1 MPKFTIEQI
10 REIMNKSD
18 NIRNM
23 SVIAHVDHGK
33 STLTDSLIARAGII
47 AKEKAIIAKEK
58 AGDDR
63 FTDFRKDEAERGIT
77 IKSTGV
83 SLYYK
88 YDIDDS
94 GKEDEFLINL
104 IDSPGHV
111 DFSSEVTAAL
121 RVTDG
126 ALVVVDYVL
135 RVTDGALV
143 VVDYVEGVCVQ
154 TETVLR
160 QSLQELIK
168 PVLMINKCDRAIFE
182 LQHKPETMYQNFLRI
197 IENANVIIS
206 TYQNSEAMGDL
217 QVYPEKGTV
226 AFGSA
231 IHGWGFSL
239 TTFAKMYATKLKQ
252 DKNKLQKRLW
262 GDNYFNP
269 KEKKWSSEPEDETVQ
284 RAFCANILEPLSKL
298 ARAVNSGKKEV
309 YRPLLEKLGIKLTS
323 EEMETT
329 GKILMRNIMQKWI
342 DASDALIEMIILH
355 LPSPKVSQKYRT
367 VYLYQGPMDDECA
380 KAMINCDPKGPVMMF
395 VSKMVPT
402 SDSGRFYAFG
412 RVFSGTI
419 KSGEKVRILGP
430 QYLPGKQRDL
440 NVKTVQRVV
449 VMMGKKTED
458 LVDIPCGN
466 TCSLVG
472 VDDAILK
479 QGTIT
484 TSAQAH
490 IIRSMK
496 YTVSPVVRVAVNAK
510 NPADL
515 PKLIAGLIKMSKAD
529 PLVQVIN
536 TETEHIICG
545 SGELHLEI
553 CLKDLVDDYAKIP
566 ITQSD
571 PVVPYKETVTSKSS
585 QVCMAKSPN
594 KHNRLY
600 VIAEPLDEKLVEE
613 IDNGTIRA
621 NDDLKVTSRTLIDK
635 YGWEQHDAKKLW
647 VFGPDQLGP
656 NFLVDQTKAV
666 QYLTEIRDSM
676 EGSFQ
681 DVTRNGVL
689 AEENMRGVRFNIQDV
704 ELHTDAIHRGGGQIM
719 PTARRV
725 YYASEITATPRFQ
738 EPIYLCNIAAPQDVM
753 SGIYQCFSQRRGVVF
768 SEEGVQGT
776 PLLEVKA
783 YLPVSE
789 SFGFTA
795 HLRSLTSGQAFP
807 QSSFSHWEIINQ
819 DPFDVKSKAYEITMN
834 IRKRKGL
841 KLELPIL
848 SDYIDKA

>member
-1 MPKFTIEQI
+1 MVKFTIEQV
-10 REIMNKSD
+10 REIMDNAN

-33 STLTDSLIARAGII
+33 STLTDSLIARAG
-47 AKEKAIIAKEK
+47 IIAKEK

-83 SLYYK
+83 SLYYE

-94 GKEDEFLINL
+94 GEKGKFLINL

-111 DFSSEVTAAL
+111 DFSSEVTAA
-121 RVTDG
+121 
-126 ALVVVDYVL
+126 L

-182 LQHKPETMYQNFLRI
+182 LQHSSETMYQNFLRI
-197 IENANVIIS
+197 VENANVIIS
-206 TYQNSEAMGDL
+206 TYQNTEAMGDL
-217 QVYPEKGTV
+217 QVYPENGTV

-239 TTFAKMYATKLKQ
+239 TTFARMYAKKFKQ
-252 DKNKLQKRLW
+252 DKKKLVKKLW
-262 GDNYFNP
+262 GDNYYNP
-269 KEKKWSSEPEDETVQ
+269 KEKKWSTEPQDESVQ
-284 RAFCANILEPLSKL
+284 RAFCVNILEPLIKL
-298 ARAVNSGKKEV
+298 ARTVITGKKEV
-309 YRPLLEKLGIKLTS
+309 YSPLLEKIGIKLTP

-329 GKILMRNIMQKWI
+329 GKILMRNVMQKWI

-367 VYLYQGPMDDECA
+367 VYLYQGPIDDECA
-380 KAMINCDPKGPVMMF
+380 KAMINCDPQGPVMMF

-402 SDSGRFYAFG
+402 SDNGRFYAFG

-430 QYLPGKQRDL
+430 QYVPGKQRDL
-440 NVKTVQRVV
+440 SIKTVQRVV

-458 LVDIPCGN
+458 VVDIPCGN

-484 TSAQAH
+484 TSPVAN

-571 PVVPYKETVTSKSS
+571 PVVPYKETVTTKST
-585 QVCMAKSPN
+585 QICMAKSPN

-613 IDNGTIRA
+613 IDNGIIRA

-635 YGWEQHDAKKLW
+635 YNWEQHDAKKLW
-647 VFGPDQLGP
+647 VFGPDQMGP

-676 EGSFQ
+676 ESSFQ

-725 YYASEITATPRFQ
+725 YYASEITASPRYQ
-738 EPIYLCNIAAPQDVM
+738 EPVYLCNIAAPQDVM

-768 SEEGVQGT
+768 SEEAVQGT

-848 SDYIDKA
+848 NDYIDKA

>member
-10 REIMNKSD
+10 REIMGITD

-47 AKEKAIIAKEK
+47 AKEKA
-58 AGDDR
+58 GDCR
-63 FTDFRKDEAERGIT
+63 FTDGRPDEADRGIT

-83 SLYYK
+83 SLYYE
-88 YDIDDS
+88 YDINDTGEK
-94 GKEDEFLINL
+94 GKFLINL

-111 DFSSEVTAAL
+111 DFSSEVTAA
-121 RVTDG
+121 
-126 ALVVVDYVL
+126 L

-168 PVLMINKCDRAIFE
+168 PVLMINKCDRGIFE
-182 LQHKPETMYQNFLRI
+182 LQHKSETMYQNFLRI

-206 TYQNSEAMGDL
+206 TYQNTEAMGDL
-217 QVYPEKGTV
+217 QVYPENGTV

-239 TTFAKMYATKLKQ
+239 TTFARIYANKLKQ
-252 DKNKLQKRLW
+252 DKKKLLKRLW
-262 GDNYFNP
+262 GDNYYNP
-269 KEKKWSSEPEDETVQ
+269 KEKKWSTEPEDDSVQ
-284 RAFCANILEPLSKL
+284 RAFCAYILEPLTKL
-298 ARAVNSGKKEV
+298 ARAVSTGKKEV
-309 YRPLLEKLGIKLTS
+309 FVPLLEKLGIKLSS
-323 EEMETT
+323 EELETS
-329 GKILMRNIMQKWI
+329 GKILMRNVMQKWI

-367 VYLYQGPMDDECA
+367 LYLYQGPADDECA
-380 KAMINCDPKGPVMMF
+380 KAMINCDPEGPVMMF

-402 SDSGRFYAFG
+402 SDNGRFYAFG
-412 RVFSGTI
+412 RVFSGKI
-419 KSGEKVRILGP
+419 KASDKVRILGP
-430 QYLPGKQRDL
+430 DYIPGKQRDL
-440 NVKTVQRVV
+440 HVKMVQRVV

-458 LVDIPCGN
+458 VTDVPCGN

-484 TSAQAH
+484 TSPFAN

-515 PKLIAGLIKMSKAD
+515 PKLIAGLVKMSKAD

-571 PVVPYKETVTSKSS
+571 PVVPYKETVTNKST
-585 QVCMAKSPN
+585 QICMAKSPN

-621 NDDLKVTSRTLIDK
+621 SDDLKVTSRLLIDK
-635 YGWEQHDAKKLW
+635 YEWDQHDAKKLW
-647 VFGPDQLGP
+647 VFGPDQQGP

-676 EGSFQ
+676 ESSFQ

-689 AEENMRGVRFNIQDV
+689 AEENLRGVRFNIQDV

-725 YYASEITATPRFQ
+725 YYASEITASPRYQ
-738 EPIYLCNIAAPQDVM
+738 E
-753 SGIYQCFSQRRGVVF
+753 
-768 SEEGVQGT
+768 GT

-807 QSSFSHWEIINQ
+807 QSTFSHWEIINQ

-841 KLELPIL
+841 KQELPIL
-848 SDYIDKA
+848 NDYIDKA

>member
-10 REIMNKSD
+10 REIMNNAN

-47 AKEKAIIAKEK
+47 AREK

-94 GKEDEFLINL
+94 GQEGEFLINL

-111 DFSSEVTAAL
+111 DFSSEVTAA
-121 RVTDG
+121 
-126 ALVVVDYVL
+126 L

-182 LQHKPETMYQNFLRI
+182 LQHKSETMYQTFLRI

-206 TYQNSEAMGDL
+206 TYQNTEAMGEL

-239 TTFAKMYATKLKQ
+239 TTFARIYAKKLKQ
-252 DKNKLQKRLW
+252 DKNKLIKKLW
-262 GDNYFNP
+262 GDNYYNP
-269 KEKKWSSEPEDETVQ
+269 KEKKWSEEPEDETVQ
-284 RAFCANILEPLSKL
+284 RAFCMNILEPLIKL
-298 ARAVNSGKKEV
+298 ARTVNTGKKEV
-309 YRPLLEKLGIKLTS
+309 YAPLLEKLGIKLTA
-323 EEMETT
+323 EEMETK
-329 GKILMRNIMQKWI
+329 GKILMRNVMQKWI

-367 VYLYQGPMDDECA
+367 QYLYQGAMDDECA
-380 KAMINCDPKGPVMMF
+380 KAMINCDPQGPLMMF

-402 SDSGRFYAFG
+402 SDNGRFYAFG

-430 QYLPGKQRDL
+430 QYVPGKQRDL
-440 NVKTVQRVV
+440 NIKTVQRVV

-458 LVDIPCGN
+458 VVDIPCGN

-484 TSAQAH
+484 TSSIAN

-515 PKLIAGLIKMSKAD
+515 PKLISGLIKMSKAD

-585 QVCMAKSPN
+585 QICMAKSPN

-600 VIAEPLDEKLVEE
+600 VMAEPLDEKLVEE

-621 NDDLKVTSRTLIDK
+621 SDDFKLTSRTLIDK

-647 VFGPDQLGP
+647 VFGPDQMGP

-676 EGSFQ
+676 ESSFQ
-681 DVTRNGVL
+681 DVTRMGVL

-725 YYASEITATPRFQ
+725 YYASEMTASPRFQ

-753 SGIYQCFSQRRGVVF
+753 SGIYQCFSQRRGIVF
-768 SEEGVQGT
+768 SEETTQGT

-783 YLPVSE
+783 YLPVAE

-807 QSSFSHWEIINQ
+807 QSSFSHWEIINR

-848 SDYIDKA
+848 NDYIDKA

>member
-1 MPKFTIEQI
+1 MVNFTIEQL
-10 REIMNKSD
+10 REIMDNQN

-47 AKEKAIIAKEK
+47 SQDN
-58 AGDDR
+58 AGDAR
-63 FTDFRKDEAERGIT
+63 YTDGRPDEAERGIT

-88 YDIDDS
+88 YDASDS
-94 GKEDEFLINL
+94 GKDEKFLINL

-111 DFSSEVTAAL
+111 DFSSEVTAA
-121 RVTDG
+121 
-126 ALVVVDYVL
+126 L

-168 PVLMINKCDRAIFE
+168 PVLMINKCDRALFE
-182 LQHKPETMYQNFLRI
+182 LKHNSETMYQNFLRV

-206 TYQNSEAMGDL
+206 TYQNEEAMGNL
-217 QVYPEKGTV
+217 QVYPDQGTV

-231 IHGWGFSL
+231 LHGWGFTL
-239 TTFAKMYATKLKQ
+239 TTFAKIYAVKLKQ
-252 DKNKLQKRLW
+252 DKNKLLRRLW
-262 GDNYFNP
+262 GDNYYNP
-269 KEKKWSSEPEDETVQ
+269 KKKKWSNEPEDENIQ
-284 RAFCANILEPLSKL
+284 RAFCSNILEPLIKL
-298 ARAVNSGKKEV
+298 ANTVYSGEKNI
-309 YRPLLEKLGIKLTS
+309 YQPLLEKLGIKL
-323 EEMETT
+323 E
-329 GKILMRNIMQKWI
+329 GKELELQGKKLMRKVMQKWI
-342 DASDALIEMIILH
+342 NASDALLEMIILH
-355 LPSPKVSQKYRT
+355 LPSPKISQKYRT
-367 VYLYQGPMDDECA
+367 LYLYQGPMNDECA
-380 KAMINCDPKGPVMMF
+380 KAMMECNPNGPVMMF
-395 VSKMVPT
+395 ISKMVPT
-402 SDSGRFYAFG
+402 SDNGRFYAFG
-412 RVFSGTI
+412 RVFSG
-419 KSGEKVRILGP
+419 KVKAGEEVRILGP
-430 QYLPGKQRDL
+430 DYKQGKQVDFHIKRI
-440 NVKTVQRVV
+440 QRVV
-449 VMMGKKTED
+449 IWMGRKAD
-458 LVDIPCGN
+458 DVADVPCGN

-472 VDDAILK
+472 VDEAILK

-484 TSAQAH
+484 TSLNAH
-490 IIRSMK
+490 TIRSMK
-496 YTVSPVVRVAVNAK
+496 YSVSPVVRVAVNAK

-515 PKLIAGLIKMSKAD
+515 PKLVSGLLKMSKAD

-553 CLKDLVDDYAKIP
+553 CLKDLIEDYAKIE
-566 ITQSD
+566 IVKSD
-571 PVVPYKETVTSKSS
+571 PIVPYKETVTEKSS
-585 QVCMAKSPN
+585 QICMSKSPN

-600 VIAEPLDEKLVEE
+600 VIAEPLDEDLVKE
-613 IDNGTIRA
+613 IENGNIKSS
-621 NDDLKVTSRTLIDK
+621 DDSKQISRTLIDK
-635 YGWEQHDAKKLW
+635 YQWDQHDAKKLW
-647 VFGPDQLGP
+647 VFGPDQMGP

-676 EGSFQ
+676 ESAFQ
-681 DVTRNGVL
+681 NVVKEGVL
-689 AEENMRGVRFNIQDV
+689 AEENLRGVRFNIQDV
-704 ELHTDAIHRGGGQIM
+704 ELHNDSIHRGGGQII

-725 YYASEITATPRFQ
+725 YYASEITAIPRYQ
-738 EPIYLCNIAAPQDVM
+738 EPIYLCNISTPQDVM
-753 SGIYQCFSQRRGVVF
+753 NGVYQCFSQRRGVVF
-768 SEEGVQGT
+768 NEESVQGT

-807 QSSFSHWEIINQ
+807 QSSFSHWDIIKQ
-819 DPFDVKSKAYEITMN
+819 DPFDVKSKAYEITMA

-841 KLELPIL
+841 KQELPIL

>member
-1 MPKFTIEQI
+1 MVNFTIEQL
-10 REIMNKSD
+10 REIMDNQN

-47 AKEKAIIAKEK
+47 SQDN
-58 AGDDR
+58 AGDAR
-63 FTDFRKDEAERGIT
+63 YTDGRPDEAERGIT

-88 YDIDDS
+88 YDASDS
-94 GKEDEFLINL
+94 GKDEKFLINL

-111 DFSSEVTAAL
+111 DFSSEVTAA
-121 RVTDG
+121 
-126 ALVVVDYVL
+126 L

-168 PVLMINKCDRAIFE
+168 PVLMINKCDRALFE
-182 LQHKPETMYQNFLRI
+182 LKHNSETMYQNFLRV

-206 TYQNSEAMGDL
+206 TYQNEEAMGNL
-217 QVYPEKGTV
+217 QVYPDQGTV

-231 IHGWGFSL
+231 LHGWGFTL
-239 TTFAKMYATKLKQ
+239 TTFAKIYAVKLKQ
-252 DKNKLQKRLW
+252 DKNKLLRRLW
-262 GDNYFNP
+262 GDNYYNP
-269 KEKKWSSEPEDETVQ
+269 KKKKWSNEPEDENIQ
-284 RAFCANILEPLSKL
+284 RAFCSNILEPLIKL
-298 ARAVNSGKKEV
+298 ANTVDSGEKNI
-309 YRPLLEKLGIKLTS
+309 YQPLLEKLGIKL
-323 EEMETT
+323 E
-329 GKILMRNIMQKWI
+329 GKELELQGKKLMRKVMQKWI
-342 DASDALIEMIILH
+342 NASDALLEMIILH
-355 LPSPKVSQKYRT
+355 LPSPKISQKYRT
-367 VYLYQGPMDDECA
+367 LYLYQGPMDDECA
-380 KAMINCDPKGPVMMF
+380 KAMMECNPNGPVMMF
-395 VSKMVPT
+395 ISKMVPT
-402 SDSGRFYAFG
+402 NDNGRFYAFG
-412 RVFSGTI
+412 RVFSG
-419 KSGEKVRILGP
+419 KVKAGEEVRILGP
-430 QYLPGKQRDL
+430 DYKQGKQVDFHIKRI
-440 NVKTVQRVV
+440 QRVV
-449 VMMGKKTED
+449 IWMGRKAD
-458 LVDIPCGN
+458 DVADVPCGN

-472 VDDAILK
+472 VDEAILK

-484 TSAQAH
+484 TSLNAH
-490 IIRSMK
+490 TIRSMK
-496 YTVSPVVRVAVNAK
+496 YSVSPVVRVAVNAK

-515 PKLIAGLIKMSKAD
+515 PKLVSGLLKMSKAD

-553 CLKDLVDDYAKIP
+553 CLKDLIEDYAKIE
-566 ITQSD
+566 IVKSD
-571 PVVPYKETVTSKSS
+571 PIVPYKETVTEKSS
-585 QVCMAKSPN
+585 QICMSKSPN

-600 VIAEPLDEKLVEE
+600 VIAEPLDEDLVKE
-613 IDNGTIRA
+613 IENGNIKSS
-621 NDDLKVTSRTLIDK
+621 DDSKQISRTLIDK
-635 YGWEQHDAKKLW
+635 YQWDQHDAKKLW
-647 VFGPDQLGP
+647 VFGPDQMGP

-676 EGSFQ
+676 ESAFQ
-681 DVTRNGVL
+681 NVVKEGVL
-689 AEENMRGVRFNIQDV
+689 AEENLRGVRFNIQDV
-704 ELHTDAIHRGGGQIM
+704 ELHNDSIHRGGGQII

-725 YYASEITATPRFQ
+725 YYASEITAIPRYQ
-738 EPIYLCNIAAPQDVM
+738 EPIYLCNISTPQDVM
-753 SGIYQCFSQRRGVVF
+753 NGVYQCFSQRRGVVF
-768 SEEGVQGT
+768 NEESVQGT

-807 QSSFSHWEIINQ
+807 QSSFSHWDIIKQ
-819 DPFDVKSKAYEITMN
+819 DPFDVKSKAYEITMA

-841 KLELPIL
+841 KQELPIL

>member
-1 MPKFTIEQI
+1 MVKFTIEQV
-10 REIMNKSD
+10 REIMDNAN

-33 STLTDSLIARAGII
+33 STLTDSLIARAG
-47 AKEKAIIAKEK
+47 IIAKEK

-83 SLYYK
+83 SLYYE

-94 GKEDEFLINL
+94 GEKGKFLINL

-111 DFSSEVTAAL
+111 DFSSEVTAA
-121 RVTDG
+121 
-126 ALVVVDYVL
+126 L

-182 LQHKPETMYQNFLRI
+182 LQHSSETMYQNFLRI

-206 TYQNSEAMGDL
+206 TYQNTEAMGDL
-217 QVYPEKGTV
+217 QVYPENGTV

-239 TTFAKMYATKLKQ
+239 TTFARMYAKKFKQ
-252 DKNKLQKRLW
+252 DKKKLVKKLW
-262 GDNYFNP
+262 GDNYYNP
-269 KEKKWSSEPEDETVQ
+269 KEKKWSTEPEDESVQ
-284 RAFCANILEPLSKL
+284 RAFCVNILEPLIKL
-298 ARAVNSGKKEV
+298 ARTVITGKKEV
-309 YRPLLEKLGIKLTS
+309 YSPLLEKVGIKLTP

-329 GKILMRNIMQKWI
+329 GKILMRNVMQKWI

-367 VYLYQGPMDDECA
+367 VYLYQGPIDDECA
-380 KAMINCDPKGPVMMF
+380 KAMINCDPQGPVMMF

-402 SDSGRFYAFG
+402 SDNGRFYAFG

-430 QYLPGKQRDL
+430 QYVPGKQRDL
-440 NVKTVQRVV
+440 SIKTVQRVV

-458 LVDIPCGN
+458 VVDIPCGN

-484 TSAQAH
+484 TSPVAN

-571 PVVPYKETVTSKSS
+571 PVVPYKETVTTKST
-585 QVCMAKSPN
+585 QICMAKSPN

-613 IDNGTIRA
+613 IDNGIIRA

-635 YGWEQHDAKKLW
+635 YNWEQHDAKKLW
-647 VFGPDQLGP
+647 VFGPDQMGP

-676 EGSFQ
+676 ESSFQ

-725 YYASEITATPRFQ
+725 YYASEITASPRYQ
-738 EPIYLCNIAAPQDVM
+738 EPVYLCNIAAPQDVM

-768 SEEGVQGT
+768 SEEAVQGT

-848 SDYIDKA
+848 NDYIDKA

>member
-1 MPKFTIEQI
+1 MVKFTIEQV
-10 REIMNKSD
+10 REIMDNAN

-33 STLTDSLIARAGII
+33 STLTDSLIARAG
-47 AKEKAIIAKEK
+47 IIAKEK

-83 SLYYK
+83 SLYYE

-94 GKEDEFLINL
+94 GEKGKFLINL

-111 DFSSEVTAAL
+111 DFSSEVTAA
-121 RVTDG
+121 
-126 ALVVVDYVL
+126 L

-182 LQHKPETMYQNFLRI
+182 LQHSSETMYQNFLRI
-197 IENANVIIS
+197 VENANVIIS
-206 TYQNSEAMGDL
+206 TYQNTEAMGDL
-217 QVYPEKGTV
+217 QVYPENGAV

-239 TTFAKMYATKLKQ
+239 TTFARMYAKKFKQ
-252 DKNKLQKRLW
+252 DKKKLVKKLW
-262 GDNYFNP
+262 GDNYYNP
-269 KEKKWSSEPEDETVQ
+269 KEKKWSTEPEDESVQ
-284 RAFCANILEPLSKL
+284 RAFCVNILEPLIKL
-298 ARAVNSGKKEV
+298 ARTVITGKKEV
-309 YRPLLEKLGIKLTS
+309 YSPLLEKVGIKLTP

-329 GKILMRNIMQKWI
+329 GKILMRNVMQKWI

-367 VYLYQGPMDDECA
+367 VYLYQGPIDDECA
-380 KAMINCDPKGPVMMF
+380 KAMINCDPQGPVMMF

-402 SDSGRFYAFG
+402 SDNGRFYAFG

-430 QYLPGKQRDL
+430 QYVPGKQRDL
-440 NVKTVQRVV
+440 SIKTVQRVV

-458 LVDIPCGN
+458 VVDIPCGN

-484 TSAQAH
+484 TSPVAN

-571 PVVPYKETVTSKSS
+571 PVVPYKETVTTKST
-585 QVCMAKSPN
+585 QICMAKSPN

-613 IDNGTIRA
+613 IDNGIIRA

-635 YGWEQHDAKKLW
+635 YNWEQHDAKKLW
-647 VFGPDQLGP
+647 VFGPDQMGP

-676 EGSFQ
+676 ESSFQ

-725 YYASEITATPRFQ
+725 YYASEITASPRYQ
-738 EPIYLCNIAAPQDVM
+738 EPVYLCNIAAPQDVM

-768 SEEGVQGT
+768 SEEAVQGT

-848 SDYIDKA
+848 NDYIDKA

>member
-10 REIMNKSD
+10 REIMGITD

-47 AKEKAIIAKEK
+47 AKEKA
-58 AGDDR
+58 GDCR
-63 FTDFRKDEAERGIT
+63 FTDGRPDEADRGIT

-83 SLYYK
+83 SLYYE
-88 YDIDDS
+88 YDINDTGEK
-94 GKEDEFLINL
+94 GKFLINL

-111 DFSSEVTAAL
+111 DFSSEVTAA
-121 RVTDG
+121 
-126 ALVVVDYVL
+126 L

-168 PVLMINKCDRAIFE
+168 PVLMINKCDRGIFE
-182 LQHKPETMYQNFLRI
+182 LQHKSETMYQNFLRI

-206 TYQNSEAMGDL
+206 TYQNTEAMGDL
-217 QVYPEKGTV
+217 QVYPENGTV

-239 TTFAKMYATKLKQ
+239 TTFARIYANKLKQ
-252 DKNKLQKRLW
+252 D
-262 GDNYFNP
+262 
-269 KEKKWSSEPEDETVQ
+269 
-284 RAFCANILEPLSKL
+284 CAYILEPLTKL
-298 ARAVNSGKKEV
+298 ARAVSTGKKEV
-309 YRPLLEKLGIKLTS
+309 FVPLLEKLGIKLSS
-323 EEMETT
+323 EELETS
-329 GKILMRNIMQKWI
+329 GKILMRNVMQKWI

-367 VYLYQGPMDDECA
+367 LYLYQGPADDECA
-380 KAMINCDPKGPVMMF
+380 KAMINCDPEGPVMMF

-402 SDSGRFYAFG
+402 SDNGRFYAFG
-412 RVFSGTI
+412 RVFSGKI
-419 KSGEKVRILGP
+419 KASDKVRILGP
-430 QYLPGKQRDL
+430 DYIPGKQRDL
-440 NVKTVQRVV
+440 HVKMVQRVV

-458 LVDIPCGN
+458 VTDVPCGN

-484 TSAQAH
+484 TSPVAN

-515 PKLIAGLIKMSKAD
+515 PKLIAGLVKMSKAD

-571 PVVPYKETVTSKSS
+571 PVVPYKETVTNKST
-585 QVCMAKSPN
+585 QICMAKSPN

-621 NDDLKVTSRTLIDK
+621 SDDLKVTSRLLIDK
-635 YGWEQHDAKKLW
+635 YEWDQHDAKKLW
-647 VFGPDQLGP
+647 VFGPDQQGP

-676 EGSFQ
+676 ESSFQ

-689 AEENMRGVRFNIQDV
+689 AEENLRGVRFNIQDV

-725 YYASEITATPRFQ
+725 YYASEITASPRYQ
-738 EPIYLCNIAAPQDVM
+738 EPIYLCNISAPSEVM

-768 SEEGVQGT
+768 SEENVQGT

-807 QSSFSHWEIINQ
+807 QSTFSHWEIINQ

-841 KLELPIL
+841 KQELPIL
-848 SDYIDKA
+848 NDYIDKA

>member
-1 MPKFTIEQI
+1 MVKFTIEQV
-10 REIMNKSD
+10 REIMDNAN

-33 STLTDSLIARAGII
+33 STLTDSLIARAG
-47 AKEKAIIAKEK
+47 IIAKEK

-83 SLYYK
+83 SLYYE

-94 GKEDEFLINL
+94 GEKGKFLINL

-111 DFSSEVTAAL
+111 DFSSEVTAA
-121 RVTDG
+121 
-126 ALVVVDYVL
+126 L

-182 LQHKPETMYQNFLRI
+182 LQHSSETMYQNFLRI
-197 IENANVIIS
+197 VENANVIIS
-206 TYQNSEAMGDL
+206 TYQNTEAMGDL
-217 QVYPEKGTV
+217 QVYPENGTV

-239 TTFAKMYATKLKQ
+239 TTFARMYAKKFKQ
-252 DKNKLQKRLW
+252 DKKKLVKKLW
-262 GDNYFNP
+262 GDNYYNP
-269 KEKKWSSEPEDETVQ
+269 KEKKWSTEPEDESVQ
-284 RAFCANILEPLSKL
+284 RAFCVNILEPLIKL
-298 ARAVNSGKKEV
+298 ARTVITGKKEV
-309 YRPLLEKLGIKLTS
+309 YSPLLEKIGIKLTP

-329 GKILMRNIMQKWI
+329 GKILMRNVMQKWI

-367 VYLYQGPMDDECA
+367 VYLYQGPIDDECA
-380 KAMINCDPKGPVMMF
+380 KAMINCDPQGPVMMF

-402 SDSGRFYAFG
+402 SDNGRFYAFG

-430 QYLPGKQRDL
+430 QYVPGKQRDL
-440 NVKTVQRVV
+440 SIKTVQRVV

-458 LVDIPCGN
+458 VVDIPCGN

-484 TSAQAH
+484 TSPVAN

-571 PVVPYKETVTSKSS
+571 PVVPYKETVTTKST
-585 QVCMAKSPN
+585 QICMAKSPN

-613 IDNGTIRA
+613 IDNGIIRA

-635 YGWEQHDAKKLW
+635 YNWEQHDAKKLW
-647 VFGPDQLGP
+647 VFGPDQMGP

-676 EGSFQ
+676 ESSFQ

-725 YYASEITATPRFQ
+725 YYASEITASPRYQ
-738 EPIYLCNIAAPQDVM
+738 EPVYLCNIAAPQDVM

-768 SEEGVQGT
+768 SEEAVQGT

-848 SDYIDKA
+848 NDYIDKA

>member
-10 REIMNKSD
+10 REIMSVPD

-47 AKEKAIIAKEK
+47 AKEKA
-58 AGDDR
+58 GDMR
-63 FTDFRKDEAERGIT
+63 VTDSRPDEAERGIT

-83 SLYYK
+83 SLYYE
-88 YDIDDS
+88 YDINDTGENS
-94 GKEDEFLINL
+94 KFLINL

-111 DFSSEVTAAL
+111 DFSSEVTAA
-121 RVTDG
+121 
-126 ALVVVDYVL
+126 L

-182 LQHKPETMYQNFLRI
+182 LQHKPETIYQNFLRI

-206 TYQNSEAMGDL
+206 TYQNVDAMGDL
-217 QVYPEKGTV
+217 QVYPENGSV

-231 IHGWGFSL
+231 IHGWCFSL
-239 TTFAKMYATKLKQ
+239 TTFAKIYSSKLKQ
-252 DKNKLQKRLW
+252 DKNKLLKRLW
-262 GDNYFNP
+262 GDNYYNP
-269 KEKKWSSEPEDETVQ
+269 KQKKWSNEPEDETVQ
-284 RAFCANILEPLSKL
+284 RAFCTNILEPLTKL
-298 ARAVNSGKKEV
+298 ARAVHSGKKEV
-309 YRPLLEKLGIKLTS
+309 YLPFLEKLGIKLSS
-323 EEMETT
+323 EELETT
-329 GKILMRNIMQKWI
+329 GKILMRNVMQKWI

-367 VYLYQGPMDDECA
+367 LYLYQGPVDDECA
-380 KAMINCDPKGPVMMF
+380 KAMINCDPEGPLMMF

-412 RVFSGTI
+412 RVFSGTV
-419 KSGEKVRILGP
+419 KAGMKVRILGP
-430 QYLPGKQRDL
+430 QYVPGKQRDL
-440 NVKTVQRVV
+440 NQRMVQRVV
-449 VMMGKKTED
+449 IMMGKKTED
-458 LVDIPCGN
+458 VSDIPCGN
-466 TCSLVG
+466 TCSLIG

-479 QGTIT
+479 QGTVT

-553 CLKDLVDDYAKIP
+553 CLKDLVEDYAKVP

-585 QVCMAKSPN
+585 QICMAKSPN
-594 KHNRLY
+594 KHNRLF
-600 VIAEPLDEKLVEE
+600 VVAEPLNEKLVEE
-613 IDNGTIRA
+613 IDNGSIRA
-621 NDDLKVTSRTLIDK
+621 SDDLKLTSRTLIDK
-635 YGWEQHDAKKLW
+635 YEWDQHDAKKLW

-666 QYLTEIRDSM
+666 QYLNEIRDSM
-676 EGSFQ
+676 ESAFQ
-681 DVTRNGVL
+681 EVTRNGIL

-704 ELHTDAIHRGGGQIM
+704 ELHNDSIHRGGGQII

-725 YYASEITATPRFQ
+725 YYASEITASPRYQ

-768 SEEGVQGT
+768 SEEAVQGT

-783 YLPVSE
+783 YLPVAE

-807 QSSFSHWEIINQ
+807 QSSFSHWEMINQ
-819 DPFDVKSKAYEITMN
+819 DPFDIKSKAYEITMN

-848 SDYIDKA
+848 NDYIDKA

>member
-1 MPKFTIEQI
+1 MVKFTIEQV
-10 REIMNKSD
+10 REIMDNAN

-33 STLTDSLIARAGII
+33 STLTDSLIARAG
-47 AKEKAIIAKEK
+47 IIAKEK

-83 SLYYK
+83 SLYYE

-94 GKEDEFLINL
+94 GEKGKFLINL

-111 DFSSEVTAAL
+111 DFSSEVTAA
-121 RVTDG
+121 
-126 ALVVVDYVL
+126 L

-182 LQHKPETMYQNFLRI
+182 LQHSSETMYQNFLRI

-206 TYQNSEAMGDL
+206 TYQNTEAMGDL
-217 QVYPEKGTV
+217 QVYPENGTV

-239 TTFAKMYATKLKQ
+239 TTFARMYAKKFKQ
-252 DKNKLQKRLW
+252 DKKKLVKKLW
-262 GDNYFNP
+262 GDNYYNP
-269 KEKKWSSEPEDETVQ
+269 KEKKWSTEPEDESVQ
-284 RAFCANILEPLSKL
+284 RAFCVNILEPLIKL
-298 ARAVNSGKKEV
+298 ARTVITGKKEV
-309 YRPLLEKLGIKLTS
+309 FSPLLEKIGIKLTP

-329 GKILMRNIMQKWI
+329 GKILMRNVMQKWI

-367 VYLYQGPMDDECA
+367 VYLYQGPIDDECA
-380 KAMINCDPKGPVMMF
+380 KAMINCDPQGPVMMF

-402 SDSGRFYAFG
+402 SDNGRFYAFG

-430 QYLPGKQRDL
+430 QYVPGKQRDL
-440 NVKTVQRVV
+440 SIKTVQRVV

-458 LVDIPCGN
+458 VVDIPCGN

-484 TSAQAH
+484 TSPVAN

-571 PVVPYKETVTSKSS
+571 PVVPYKETVTTKST
-585 QVCMAKSPN
+585 QICMAKSPN

-613 IDNGTIRA
+613 IDNGIIRA

-635 YGWEQHDAKKLW
+635 YNWEQHDAKKLW
-647 VFGPDQLGP
+647 VFGPDQMGP

-676 EGSFQ
+676 ESSFQ

-725 YYASEITATPRFQ
+725 YYASEITASPRYQ
-738 EPIYLCNIAAPQDVM
+738 EPVYLCNIAAPQDVM

-768 SEEGVQGT
+768 SEEAVQGT

-848 SDYIDKA
+848 NDYIDKA

>member
-10 REIMNKSD
+10 REIMSVPD

-47 AKEKAIIAKEK
+47 AKEKA
-58 AGDDR
+58 GDMR
-63 FTDFRKDEAERGIT
+63 VTDSRPDEAERGIT

-83 SLYYK
+83 SLYYE
-88 YDIDDS
+88 YDINDTGENS
-94 GKEDEFLINL
+94 KFLINL

-111 DFSSEVTAAL
+111 DFSSEVTAA
-121 RVTDG
+121 
-126 ALVVVDYVL
+126 L

-182 LQHKPETMYQNFLRI
+182 LQHKPETIYQNFLRI

-206 TYQNSEAMGDL
+206 TYQNVDAMGDL
-217 QVYPEKGTV
+217 QVYPENGSV

-231 IHGWGFSL
+231 IHGWCFSL
-239 TTFAKMYATKLKQ
+239 TTFAKIYSSKLKQ
-252 DKNKLQKRLW
+252 DKNKLLKRLW
-262 GDNYFNP
+262 GDNYYNP
-269 KEKKWSSEPEDETVQ
+269 KEKKWSNEPEDETVQ
-284 RAFCANILEPLSKL
+284 RAFCTNILEPLTKL
-298 ARAVNSGKKEV
+298 ARAVHSGKKEV
-309 YRPLLEKLGIKLTS
+309 YLPFLEKLGIKLSS
-323 EEMETT
+323 EELETT
-329 GKILMRNIMQKWI
+329 GKILMRNVMQKWI

-367 VYLYQGPMDDECA
+367 LYLYQGPVDDECA
-380 KAMINCDPKGPVMMF
+380 KAMINCDPEGPLMMF

-412 RVFSGTI
+412 RVFSGTV
-419 KSGEKVRILGP
+419 KAGMKVRILGP
-430 QYLPGKQRDL
+430 QYVPGKQRDL
-440 NVKTVQRVV
+440 NQRMVQRVV
-449 VMMGKKTED
+449 IMMGKKTED
-458 LVDIPCGN
+458 VSDIPCGN
-466 TCSLVG
+466 TCSLIG

-479 QGTIT
+479 QGTVT

-553 CLKDLVDDYAKIP
+553 CLKDLVEDYAKVP

-585 QVCMAKSPN
+585 QICMAKSPN
-594 KHNRLY
+594 KHNRLF
-600 VIAEPLDEKLVEE
+600 VVAEPLNEKLVEE
-613 IDNGTIRA
+613 IDNGSIRA
-621 NDDLKVTSRTLIDK
+621 SDDLKLTSRTLIDK
-635 YGWEQHDAKKLW
+635 YEWDQHDAKKLW

-666 QYLTEIRDSM
+666 QYLNEIRDSM
-676 EGSFQ
+676 ESAFQ
-681 DVTRNGVL
+681 EVTRNGIL

-704 ELHTDAIHRGGGQIM
+704 ELHNDSIHRGGGQII

-725 YYASEITATPRFQ
+725 YYASEITASPRYQ

-768 SEEGVQGT
+768 SEEAVQGT

-783 YLPVSE
+783 YLPVAE

-807 QSSFSHWEIINQ
+807 QSSFSHWEMINQ
-819 DPFDVKSKAYEITMN
+819 DPFDIKSKAYEITMN

-848 SDYIDKA
+848 NDYIDKA